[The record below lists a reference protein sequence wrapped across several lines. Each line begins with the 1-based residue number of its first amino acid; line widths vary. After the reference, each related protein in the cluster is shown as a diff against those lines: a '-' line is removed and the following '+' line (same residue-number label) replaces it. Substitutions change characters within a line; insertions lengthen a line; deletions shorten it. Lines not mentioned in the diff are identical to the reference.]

1 MENFLIAFF
10 KAVGIGVITYVS
22 GLMLGITTITLPE
35 FAIFLTIQLLVIHF
49 LSLEKD
55 DELYRLKKKQ

>member
-10 KAVGIGVITYVS
+10 KAISIGAVTYAS

-35 FAIFLTIQLLVIHF
+35 FAISLTALLFVYAF
-49 LSLEKD
+49 SDLEKD